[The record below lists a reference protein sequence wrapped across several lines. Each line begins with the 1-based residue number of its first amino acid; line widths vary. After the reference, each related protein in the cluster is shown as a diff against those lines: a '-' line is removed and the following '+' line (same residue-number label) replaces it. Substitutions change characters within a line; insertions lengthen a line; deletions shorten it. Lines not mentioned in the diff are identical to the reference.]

1 MMLSQSTFKS
11 FLSSF
16 DDGAC
21 SKVDA
26 SSFLLCACCETV
38 VASTDKDCP
47 NCGSH
52 NIRSPFGFWIFCIV
66 ACLAAAIIVKSV
78 QVYLADRNSEP
89 AAVTSL
95 FDVLNHDNK
104 PK

>member
-1 MMLSQSTFKS
+1 MDNKNKKGQKQGGESMLYQYH
-11 FLSSF
+11 
-16 DDGAC
+16 
-21 SKVDA
+21 
-26 SSFLLCACCETV
+26 CACCETV

>member
-1 MMLSQSTFKS
+1 MDNKNKKGQKQGGKAMLYQYH
-11 FLSSF
+11 
-16 DDGAC
+16 
-21 SKVDA
+21 
-26 SSFLLCACCETV
+26 CACCETV

-95 FDVLNHDNK
+95 V
-104 PK
+104 

>member
-1 MMLSQSTFKS
+1 MKQLSHQQIKIVQT
-11 FLSSF
+11 
-16 DDGAC
+16 
-21 SKVDA
+21 VDHII
-26 SSFLLCACCETV
+26 FEVLL
-38 VASTDKDCP
+38 D
-47 NCGSH
+47 
-52 NIRSPFGFWIFCIV
+52 FGFSV